1 MERASA
7 FKELKDISILILSKI
22 VYNLLVLFESIVIIR
37 L

>member
-7 FKELKDISILILSKI
+7 FKKLKDISILILSKI
-22 VYNLLVLFESIVIIR
+22 VYNLLVPFESIVIIR